1 MRKFTAVGWERQA
14 LGVVNW
20 FGKLFI
26 ASFSKLENLV
36 CLTDIQSVRKTK
48 KSRRGV
54 IFGDF
59 CTAFGG
65 VGVIYDNSLLA
76 RLLISARLSIFVP
89 ATKAVA
95 VLTLSVRIVTS

>member
-1 MRKFTAVGWERQA
+1 MRKFTVTSNKNKPR
-14 LGVVNW
+14 
-20 FGKLFI
+20 LFVKWGCNLFV
-26 ASFSKLENLV
+26 AGFSKLENLV

-48 KSRRGV
+48 KSRREV

-59 CTAFGG
+59 CGVFGG
-65 VGVIYDNSLLA
+65 VGVQNDNSLLT

-95 VLTLSVRIVTS
+95 VLTLSVRIVTR